1 MSSVES
7 VSPEGMII
15 CGESRRVSM
24 DQNTQQGI
32 AVWTVFLLPVLVFGG
47 FLLTRNQLT
56 LDVVGIYWFPVI
68 VLTVIGVIPPP

>member
-1 MSSVES
+1 
-7 VSPEGMII
+7 
-15 CGESRRVSM
+15 M